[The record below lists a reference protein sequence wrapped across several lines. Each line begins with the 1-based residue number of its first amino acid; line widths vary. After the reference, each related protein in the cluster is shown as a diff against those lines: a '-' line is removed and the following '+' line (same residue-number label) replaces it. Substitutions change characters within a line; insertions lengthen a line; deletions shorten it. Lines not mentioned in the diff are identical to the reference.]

1 MRVAVVYFQ
10 SGSSA
15 VKKTAEALAQG
26 IASGN
31 HMVDLID
38 GETDIDKKLTG
49 YEYLCIGT
57 TPISAFRGR
66 ISDRI
71 SNYLAGSGMVS
82 GKRSYAFI
90 KKKGFGSS
98 RALKTLMKSMEKEGM
113 MLKTSDILCSVE
125 EANAY
130 GKKLHI
136 KK

>member
-10 SGSSA
+10 SGNSK
-15 VKKTAEALAQG
+15 VKTTAEALAQG

-31 HMVDLID
+31 HMVDLIN
-38 GETDIDKKLTG
+38 GETDTDKKLTG
-49 YEYLCIGT
+49 YEYIAIGAAPRT
-57 TPISAFRGR
+57 LFRGR

-71 SNYLAGSGMVS
+71 GTYLKNAGMLS

-90 KKKGFGSS
+90 CKRGFASV
-98 RALKTLMKSMEKEGM
+98 RALRSLMAIMEQEGM
-113 MLKTSDILCSVE
+113 MLKISDVLYSVE
-125 EANAY
+125 EATAA